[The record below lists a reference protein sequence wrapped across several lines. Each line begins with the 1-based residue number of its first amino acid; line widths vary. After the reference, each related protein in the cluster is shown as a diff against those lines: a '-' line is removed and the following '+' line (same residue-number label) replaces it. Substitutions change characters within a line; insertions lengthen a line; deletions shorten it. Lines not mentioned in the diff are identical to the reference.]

1 MKKGFVWA
9 GVLAVS
15 MVASGVTAY
24 TVTKAADKDSYTPA
38 ESFAS
43 NVGTH
48 FTAYEEGGYPDLTY
62 AAENA
67 VKGVVNIVNTQEIS
81 SRAGYRGGYGDDG
94 GFEQFF
100 DLFGIPRGQYRQ
112 QPEQQPRPQERKSG
126 GSGVIIS
133 PDGYIVT
140 NHHVVDNASKLKVTL
155 NDKRTFDAKVIGTD
169 PTTEVALIKID
180 ATDLPTIPIG
190 NSDALRLGEWVLAI
204 GSPYGLQNT
213 ITAGIV
219 SAKGRSLQALPTQYS
234 LESFIQT
241 DAAVNPGNS
250 GGALV
255 NTKGEL
261 VGINTLIQS
270 QTGSYIGYS
279 FAVPTSIVK
288 KVVVDLKEYGVVQ
301 RAMLGIGYNAID
313 EAFLESDK
321 GKSTGIKEQGG
332 IYVGEVY
339 PGSAAEA
346 AGIKTGDIITE
357 INGVKIEG
365 SAQVSEE
372 IAKHRPNDKIT
383 VSVKRGS
390 DVKQIEVVLRNK
402 TGNTD
407 VITKDQVSAYDALNG
422 EFAEVSEKALKSLKI
437 KGGAIVT
444 GVHEGGLLDKAGI
457 RRGSVITR
465 TNNSTIS
472 SVNDLNR
479 ITSAIESIEW
489 INPDGT
495 RDRLLIMPK

>member
-100 DLFGIPRGQYRQ
+100 RQ

-180 ATDLPTIPIG
+180 ANDLPTIPIG
-190 NSDALRLGEWVLAI
+190 NSDALRLGECW
-204 GSPYGLQNT
+204 P
-213 ITAGIV
+213 
-219 SAKGRSLQALPTQYS
+219 SAARTDCRIRS
-234 LESFIQT
+234 
-241 DAAVNPGNS
+241 
-250 GGALV
+250 
-255 NTKGEL
+255 
-261 VGINTLIQS
+261 
-270 QTGSYIGYS
+270 
-279 FAVPTSIVK
+279 
-288 KVVVDLKEYGVVQ
+288 
-301 RAMLGIGYNAID
+301 R
-313 EAFLESDK
+313 
-321 GKSTGIKEQGG
+321 
-332 IYVGEVY
+332 
-339 PGSAAEA
+339 PGSSAPRGVACRRCRRSTASNRSSRPTRPSIRATAEA
-346 AGIKTGDIITE
+346 
-357 INGVKIEG
+357 
-365 SAQVSEE
+365 
-372 IAKHRPNDKIT
+372 R
-383 VSVKRGS
+383 
-390 DVKQIEVVLRNK
+390 
-402 TGNTD
+402 
-407 VITKDQVSAYDALNG
+407 
-422 EFAEVSEKALKSLKI
+422 
-437 KGGAIVT
+437 
-444 GVHEGGLLDKAGI
+444 
-457 RRGSVITR
+457 
-465 TNNSTIS
+465 
-472 SVNDLNR
+472 
-479 ITSAIESIEW
+479 W
-489 INPDGT
+489 
-495 RDRLLIMPK
+495 